1 MERTMNI
8 TRRTKKVGITIS
20 VKGKLTNCDIDNLV
34 AALIPPDTKRAAY
47 VRFCVAVLWQHLHP
61 ADPLPED
68 AITAIRTEYDCGL
81 SSVVTTAIC
90 FAAGTQSKNYEI
102 S

>member
-1 MERTMNI
+1 MNI

-47 VRFCVAVLWQHLHP
+47 VRFCVAVLWQHLQP
-61 ADPLPED
+61 AEPLPD
-68 AITAIRTEYDCGL
+68 DPITALKLAYGCGL
-81 SSVVTTAIC
+81 SSIVTTAIC
-90 FAAGTQSKNYEI
+90 FVAGLQSETLRNFVGKT
-102 S
+102 